1 VAERV
6 NYAGDVVRP
15 LDEGSVRDAA
25 RNGTAT
31 GGDGNAILCYACY
44 LHEMAYRKDL
54 VKGQMPPDLPAW
66 KSLKVYEGTR

>member
-1 VAERV
+1 MITNNPNCDGTHCEQADGE
-6 NYAGDVVRP
+6 VRLLP
-15 LDEGSVRDAA
+15 
-25 RNGTAT
+25 T